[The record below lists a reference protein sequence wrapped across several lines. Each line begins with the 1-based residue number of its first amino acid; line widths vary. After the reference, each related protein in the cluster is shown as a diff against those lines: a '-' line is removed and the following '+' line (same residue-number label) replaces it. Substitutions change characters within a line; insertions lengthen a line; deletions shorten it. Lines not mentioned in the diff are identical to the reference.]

1 MLVPGGGTFGVV
13 VVVGPSVGETV
24 DAGVVGWTASGGT
37 VLVGVDAAGEDAAGE
52 VVCTYCK

>member
-1 MLVPGGGTFGVV
+1 MLVPGGGTFGGV

-37 VLVGVDAAGEDAAGE
+37 VLVGVDAAVE
-52 VVCTYCK
+52 VVCTYCT